1 MIADALKQYKHNLN
15 KPAYTINA
23 MEAFDAENKDNGN
36 KVTVKIVKNPK
47 T

>member
-1 MIADALKQYKHNLN
+1 MIADALKQYKYNQN

-23 MEAFDAENKDNGN
+23 MDAFDAENRDNGN
-36 KVTVKIVKNPK
+36 KVTVKIVRNPK